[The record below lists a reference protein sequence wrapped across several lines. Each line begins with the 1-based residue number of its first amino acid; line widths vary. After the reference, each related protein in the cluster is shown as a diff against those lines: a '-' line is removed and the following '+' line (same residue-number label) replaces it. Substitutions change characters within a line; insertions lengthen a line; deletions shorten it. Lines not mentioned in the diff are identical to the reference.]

1 VTPNEVLVIERKK
14 KLKQKIRIVL
24 KDFNLSSFSLPL
36 IFLFIALTL
45 PHSHSHQILFS
56 FFNKSSNNQDV
67 CWFLTQIPITISKKN
82 LYLRLWKFTINMIVL
97 CLIWMHCI
105 CICIREEIKTHFI
118 EKDIILKIVNN
129 DVILAHLQQMNN
141 KLFF

>member
-1 VTPNEVLVIERKK
+1 
-14 KLKQKIRIVL
+14 
-24 KDFNLSSFSLPL
+24 
-36 IFLFIALTL
+36 
-45 PHSHSHQILFS
+45 
-56 FFNKSSNNQDV
+56 
-67 CWFLTQIPITISKKN
+67 
-82 LYLRLWKFTINMIVL
+82 VL

-105 CICIREEIKTHFI
+105 CICIREETKTHFI

>member
-1 VTPNEVLVIERKK
+1 
-14 KLKQKIRIVL
+14 
-24 KDFNLSSFSLPL
+24 
-36 IFLFIALTL
+36 
-45 PHSHSHQILFS
+45 
-56 FFNKSSNNQDV
+56 
-67 CWFLTQIPITISKKN
+67 
-82 LYLRLWKFTINMIVL
+82 VL

-118 EKDIILKIVNN
+118 EKDIIFKIVNN